1 VGNGLQPIL
10 GAASVALRPI
20 RAPVKPVQLPQKVAP
35 IPPTSLDDIDA
46 AVQRLEL
53 KKAEWV
59 ALPASA
65 RADLL
70 EECIQIGL
78 EEAPALAAT
87 SVKTKG
93 SYGSGLGEELC
104 ARSHGHAHWAR

>member
-1 VGNGLQPIL
+1 MWNTVGNVLQPIL

-20 RAPVKPVQLPQKVAP
+20 QAPVKPVQLPHKVTP
-35 IPPTSLDDIDA
+35 TLPTSLDDINA

-53 KKAEWV
+53 KKTAWV

-70 EECIQIGL
+70 EECLQNAL
-78 EEAPALAAT
+78 TEAPALVAT
-87 SVKTKG
+87 SVQTKG
-93 SYGSGLGEELC
+93 SYGSGLGEEM
-104 ARSHGHAHWAR
+104 